1 MAKRIADCGM
11 VTERLSA
18 FLDGDLDAA
27 ECGRIARHAKTC
39 PRCTQL
45 TAELRRTV
53 GLCQRAAKTPLPPEL
68 RRRARASIRR
78 LLEKD
83 PQTR

>member
-1 MAKRIADCGM
+1 MATRTSDCGM
-11 VTERLSA
+11 VIERLSA
-18 FLDGDLDAA
+18 FLDGDLGAA

-53 GLCQRAAKTPLPPEL
+53 GLCQRAAKAPLPPEL

-78 LLEKD
+78 LLEKSA
-83 PQTR
+83 QTD